1 MVPNWYIVQ
10 TICWNVQISRELS
23 IIQTLNQKWTSI
35 LFSWETIFKNCKN
48 VKLVPLRGSGERVR
62 IQCTFL
68 DSWTVV
74 CHRHNGQSPSRG
86 KFLATQICR
95 SFFYFIF
102 SRTRSKVCLV
112 SVLLFSLF
120 LALLQSGSANLLS
133 VTTLFLS
140 FDNFSM
146 GDLSHLHQYLKY
158 REKRKICIFLWVKR
172 VCVELERM
180 WRGKACFV
188 GGEFIP

>member
-95 SFFYFIF
+95 SFFLFHIFPHPVQSLSRLSAFIF
-102 SRTRSKVCLV
+102 PF
-112 SVLLFSLF
+112 FSLYYSQARLIF
-120 LALLQSGSANLLS
+120 CRLP
-133 VTTLFLS
+133 LS
-140 FDNFSM
+140 FCHSITSQWAIWVIYTNIWNI
-146 GDLSHLHQYLKY
+146 
-158 REKRKICIFLWVKR
+158 EKK
-172 VCVELERM
+172 ES
-180 WRGKACFV
+180 FV
-188 GGEFIP
+188 FFYE